1 MTVPRLSGF
10 TMKRKTRF
18 QKIMPIENA
27 ITATPLILLR
37 SFLKWVQMQLRTG
50 MAPRQKQVKGMT
62 NQKTAKISRLKLILI
77 TKGENIKT
85 NAQILTAA
93 LYPTNLA
100 KGFESRTARLV
111 GISAQSKMI
120 ELVDDVIS

>member
-1 MTVPRLSGF
+1 
-10 TMKRKTRF
+10 MKRKTRF

-37 SFLKWVQMQLRTG
+37 SFLKCVQMQLSTG

-62 NQKTAKISRLKLILI
+62 NQKTAKISRLKRILI
-77 TKGENIKT
+77 TKGESRNVK
-85 NAQILTAA
+85 AHILTAV

-100 KGFESRTARLV
+100 KGFDSSTARLV
-111 GISAQSKMI
+111 GMSAQSKMM
-120 ELVDDVIS
+120 ELVDDVIW